1 MDSID
6 GKLKLF
12 ASAFLCCVMFLGVGA
27 AAHAAES
34 AALSFQRANK
44 SSVELFRD
52 ASKKK
57 YRKYW
62 LEVIQEYS
70 GICEKHPD
78 SPFAPN
84 ARYKAAK
91 LYRELYGYS
100 GSTADLRKASETFQ
114 QVARDYPWSSLAD
127 DSLYNAG
134 RIEERLGNKEQAQK
148 LYRRVVSEFPQGDMH
163 SAARARITGPARASA
178 GSASATAK
186 KSTGKTAQGSGA
198 SRVKNVRQW
207 ANEDFTRVVIDLDRS
222 AKYKAFTLP
231 RDPVHNKPQRLVID
245 LDGAATPQGFPYR
258 HGQSDGFITEIRVSQ
273 FDPDTVRVVLDLKD
287 SLAYN
292 AFHLEDPS
300 RIVVDVGAKSS
311 SIKEAA
317 TYQSQGTVK
326 KVRPHTPSQM
336 KDDVPSIASQLSL
349 KVSRI
354 VIDPGHGGKDPGA
367 IGPGGIKEKDLTL
380 QISKLLA
387 QRLKLE
393 GFEVFLTRT
402 TDTFLTLEQRTNFA
416 NEKRADLFISVHIN
430 SNEDRTVRGIETY
443 FLNLTTDATAIEVA
457 ARENATTQKSLSDL
471 QLIINDLMLN
481 SKINESSKFAN
492 SVHTGVMNSALSTG
506 YEGRDLGV
514 RQAPFYVL
522 LGAQMPSIL
531 LELGFITNSK
541 DIGLLKRRTYQE
553 SLVDGIA
560 KGINSY
566 IMNTTYAYSGR
577 GK

>member
-12 ASAFLCCVMFLGVGA
+12 ACAFLCCVMFLGVGA
-27 AAHAAES
+27 AASAAES

-52 ASKKK
+52 ATKKK

-100 GSTADLRKASETFQ
+100 GSRADLRKASETFQ

-127 DSLYNAG
+127 DSLYHAG
-134 RIEERLGNKEQAQK
+134 RIEERLGNKDQAQK
-148 LYRRVVSEFPQGDMH
+148 LYRRIDREFPEGDML
-163 SAARARITGPARASA
+163 SAARARITGPAR
-178 GSASATAK
+178 SASAPAK
-186 KSTGKTAQGSGA
+186 KSAGKAAQGSGA

-207 ANEDFTRVVIDLDRS
+207 TNEDFTRVVIDLDRN
-222 AKYKAFTLP
+222 AKYKTFTLP
-231 RDPVHNKPQRLVID
+231 RDTAHDKPQRLVID

-258 HGQSDGFITEIRVSQ
+258 HGQKDGLITDIRVSQ
-273 FDPDTVRVVLDLKD
+273 FDPGTVRVVLDLKD
-287 SLAYN
+287 TLTYN

-300 RIVVDVGAKSS
+300 RIVVDVGAKGS
-311 SIKEAA
+311 SIKKAA
-317 TYQSQGTVK
+317 THQSTVK
-326 KVRPHTPSQM
+326 KVRSHTPSQM
-336 KDDVPSIASQLSL
+336 KDDVPSIASQLCL

-367 IGPGGIKEKDLTL
+367 IGPGGVREKDLVL
-380 QISKLLA
+380 QIGKLLA
-387 QRLKLE
+387 QRLRLE

-402 TDTFLTLEQRTNFA
+402 TDTFLTLEQRTTFA
-416 NEKRADLFISVHIN
+416 NEKRADLFVSVHIN
-430 SNEDRTVRGIETY
+430 SNKDRTVRGIETY

-481 SKINESSKFAN
+481 SKINESSKFAS
-492 SVHTGVMNSALSTG
+492 SVHAGVMTSALGVG
-506 YEGRDLGV
+506 YAGRDLGV

-531 LELGFITNSK
+531 LELGFITNSR
-541 DIGLLKRRTYQE
+541 DIGLLKRRSYQE
-553 SLVDGIA
+553 ALVDGIA